1 MNTKSLI
8 DRTIL
13 TFAALTVAGI
23 SVAVSARFV
32 PSALEQTIM
41 VAVGSAIFGAGLTF
55 FLVRFFALIERS

>member
-8 DRTIL
+8 NRTVL

-32 PSALEQTIM
+32 PNALEQTIM

-55 FLVRFFALIERS
+55 FWSGFLH